1 MASTRYQGS
10 FHRSDE
16 APALCI
22 EFLVS
27 ATVEAM
33 AVHVPNKRFA
43 YDIEGFVS
51 EHASLSVKHALH
63 IRGETGVRA
72 AILAASAFDDSRSQ
86 AWC

>member
-1 MASTRYQGS
+1 
-10 FHRSDE
+10 
-16 APALCI
+16 
-22 EFLVS
+22 
-27 ATVEAM
+27 M